1 MIDEACFL
9 NNMKLLL
16 LVSSLLLLGCKSD
29 PPSAPEAPPKADPKA
44 QQEAVKA
51 LRAEQAKLLNQK
63 HALQKKLNKLVAKS
77 NDRSSGEIKA
87 VLAEQQQARIE
98 YQTIRTT
105 HPSLIKLNS
114 ELGDWRRILRTSQ
127 QNQRDSE
134 IEQAQTQ
141 IIETTSKIHTLSQ
154 ELPALREA
162 QDRINRCQKELTNLR
177 LALAEKTPE
186 GKAIIEELAEID
198 KALNP

>member
-1 MIDEACFL
+1 MDEACFL
-9 NNMKLLL
+9 NDMKLLL
-16 LVSSLLLLGCKSD
+16 LVSSLLLIGCKSD
-29 PPSAPEAPPKADPKA
+29 PPNPPEEPKPDPKA

-51 LRAEQAKLLNQK
+51 LRVEQAKLLNQK

-77 NDRSSGEIKA
+77 NDGSSGEIKA

-114 ELGDWRRILRTSQ
+114 ELSDWRRILRTSQ

-134 IEQAQTQ
+134 IAQAQTQ

-162 QDRINRCQKELTNLR
+162 QDRINRCEKELTTLR
-177 LALAEKTPE
+177 RALAEKTPE
-186 GKAIIEELAEID
+186 GQAIIEELAEID